1 MQIKTLTVS
10 QLNTYIKKI
19 FDNDFILRNASIK
32 GEISNIKLHSTGH
45 IYFSLKDQQSKIN
58 CIMFKTYTNSL
69 DFIPEN
75 GDNVIIR
82 GRVSLYH
89 SEGVYQFYCEEM
101 KKEGIGDLHI
111 AFENLKNKL
120 IKEGLFDQKYKKQ
133 IPKFLN
139 KIGIIT
145 SPTGAAIRDIIN
157 VSRRRNPNIDIL
169 IYPSLVQGTNASN
182 QLIEGI
188 RYLDKREDIDLIIL
202 ARGGGSIEELWAFN
216 DEALAYEIFNC
227 KKPIVSAIGHETD
240 FTIAD
245 FVSDL
250 RAPTPSAAAEIT
262 VYSLEDLTERI
273 ESYTERLKR
282 ITNSTI
288 LNKTNYFNIQFNKL
302 KLNNP
307 INFIANEYIRLDN
320 IKERLKLWIST
331 KIEKKKEYISK
342 CNSLLEAN
350 NPMNIIDK
358 GFSIIHKDKNKLVT
372 KVDEIKQGDLLKV
385 YLRDGSVSFTV
396 NLIEKNKRT

>member
-10 QLNTYIKKI
+10 QVNTYIKKI
-19 FDNDFILRNASIK
+19 FDNDYILRNASIK

-69 DFIPEN
+69 DSIPEN

-82 GRVSLYH
+82 GRVSVYH
-89 SEGVYQFYCEEM
+89 NEGVYQFYCEEM
-101 KKEGIGDLHI
+101 KKEGIGDLHV

-120 IKEGLFDQKYKKQ
+120 IKEGLFDQKFKKQ
-133 IPKFLN
+133 IPKFSN

-157 VSRRRNPNIDIL
+157 VSRRRNSNIDIF

-227 KKPIVSAIGHETD
+227 KKPVVSAIGHETD

-245 FVSDL
+245 FVSDM
-250 RAPTPSAAAEIT
+250 RAPTPSAAAEIV

-273 ESYTERLKR
+273 MGYTTRLKQ
-282 ITNSTI
+282 ITNNTI
-288 LNKTNYFNIQFNKL
+288 LNKINYFNIQFNKL
-302 KLNNP
+302 NLNNP
-307 INFIANEYIRLDN
+307 INFIANEYNRLDN
-320 IKERLKLWIST
+320 IRDRLKFRIDT
-331 KIEKKKEYISK
+331 RIEKEKEYILK
-342 CNSLLEAN
+342 CNSLLHAN

-358 GFSIIHKDKNKLVT
+358 GFSIIHKDENKLVT
-372 KVDEIKQGDLLKV
+372 KVDEINQGDLLKV
-385 YLRDGSVSFTV
+385 YLSDGSVSFTV

>member
-19 FDNDFILRNASIK
+19 FDNDYILRNASIK

-82 GRVSLYH
+82 GRVSVYH
-89 SEGVYQFYCEEM
+89 NEGVYQFYCEEM
-101 KKEGIGDLHI
+101 KKEGIGDLHV

-120 IKEGLFDQKYKKQ
+120 IKEGLFDQKFKKQ
-133 IPKFLN
+133 IPKFSN

-157 VSRRRNPNIDIL
+157 VSRRRNSNIDIF

-227 KKPIVSAIGHETD
+227 KKPVVSAIGHETD

-245 FVSDL
+245 FVSDM
-250 RAPTPSAAAEIT
+250 RAPTPSAAAEIV

-273 ESYTERLKR
+273 MGYTTRLKQ
-282 ITNSTI
+282 ITNNTI
-288 LNKTNYFNIQFNKL
+288 LNKINYFNIQFNKL
-302 KLNNP
+302 NLNNP
-307 INFIANEYIRLDN
+307 INFIANEYNRLDN
-320 IKERLKLWIST
+320 IRDRLKFRIDT
-331 KIEKKKEYISK
+331 RIEKEKEYILK
-342 CNSLLEAN
+342 CNSLLHAN

-358 GFSIIHKDKNKLVT
+358 GFSIIHKDENKLVT
-372 KVDEIKQGDLLKV
+372 KVDEINQGDLLKV
-385 YLRDGSVSFTV
+385 YLSDGSVSFTV